1 MIERKFDADL
11 LYNRIVHFYVDKH
24 GYSRE
29 AANSIAQKVVR
40 RESVRRTCGNIGCRH
55 SMDDHIRNAET
66 CLVLECACRRFER
79 GAAAAA

>member
-1 MIERKFDADL
+1 MIEREFDAEL

-24 GYSRE
+24 GYPRE
-29 AANSIAQKVVR
+29 AANRIAQKVVR
-40 RESVRRTCGNIGCRH
+40 REAVRRTCKNIGCRH